1 LNLTDDK
8 VDVEK
13 VKKFLLNSIE
23 KQNPEN
29 LDKLIQK
36 TRDWTKLSEDEII
49 DLLVELE
56 AEKEIKLVKSSF
68 IQKGWRFS
76 LSSETFWYW
85 VIIFLCSI
93 TIGFVFFVP
102 DDIGSLLYVQY
113 LVGIPFVLYLPGY
126 ALMNTVFPNGV
137 LKTTGQTSL
146 GLIERVVMNFS
157 FSLALTAILSF
168 ILTYTPWG
176 LTSSTLVLSMSAFTI
191 TLSTYN
197 VVRTYREKRL
207 LQLRKARKNNAYFT
221 A

>member
-197 VVRTYREKRL
+197 VVRNYREKRL